1 MHVVIIGGTGH
12 VGTYLVPRLVT
23 EGYTVTVISRNKR
36 KAYQPDPLWST
47 VNMVVLDREQL
58 EQDGSFADEVRKL
71 QPDIVIDM
79 ICFTEES
86 ARMMVAGLAGNISH
100 YLQCGSMWVH
110 GYGVELPVEETDEKI
125 PLCDYGQQK
134 LAIEQYLLKVA
145 AAEKFPATVLHPGH
159 IVGKGWAPV
168 NPAGN
173 LNMDVFKK
181 LANGE
186 PLFLPDHGL
195 HTLHHVHADDVAQ
208 AFMKSIQF
216 RENSVGQ
223 AFHVLSPKALTMKGY
238 AEKAAS
244 WYGRKANLQF
254 LPWKEWKETVS
265 EYDAIITWDHLI
277 HSMSG
282 SIDKAR
288 RLISYEPRYTSLAA
302 IYEAVTRH

>member
-181 LANGE
+181 LESIHKGGSSEVVINWHYEEDDEDMLEAGE
-186 PLFLPDHGL
+186 DY
-195 HTLHHVHADDVAQ
+195 Q
-208 AFMKSIQF
+208 
-216 RENSVGQ
+216 
-223 AFHVLSPKALTMKGY
+223 
-238 AEKAAS
+238 
-244 WYGRKANLQF
+244 
-254 LPWKEWKETVS
+254 
-265 EYDAIITWDHLI
+265 AIINIPFKMIL
-277 HSMSG
+277 SEG
-282 SIDKAR
+282 
-288 RLISYEPRYTSLAA
+288 
-302 IYEAVTRH
+302 